1 MEHVTDIEKGYIR
14 AALIAPENLSGI
26 YCKLPELRRT
36 SLDYQST
43 RQSKILIL
51 GCEGG
56 MEGEVT
62 VLKHT
67 CDGETVSEK
76 GRDAVQAKPEI
87 Q

>member
-56 MEGEVT
+56 MEGR
-62 VLKHT
+62 LKHT

-76 GRDAVQAKPEI
+76 RRDAVQAKPEI